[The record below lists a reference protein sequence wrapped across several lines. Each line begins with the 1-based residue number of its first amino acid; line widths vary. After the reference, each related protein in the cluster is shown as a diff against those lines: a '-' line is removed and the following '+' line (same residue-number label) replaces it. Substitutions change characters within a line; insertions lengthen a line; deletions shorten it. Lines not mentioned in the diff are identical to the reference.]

1 MLAQSIT
8 HHSVDVKRH
17 GPAKLLGLKHRWQK
31 QSIAKVKVIKPTNIK
46 ADAANAQSFAGLA
59 G

>member
-1 MLAQSIT
+1 MLAQSIN

-31 QSIAKVKVIKPTNIK
+31 QHDAKIKVIKPAVIK
-46 ADAANAQSFAGLA
+46 SDAANAQSFAGLA